1 LPLESLA
8 NPYLAA
14 HRDESMTADP
24 SPHIVNAPAEA
35 AGARLDKWLAEAGIG
50 MSRSRLRVLIEE
62 GRVTANGQPAT
73 DASAKVI
80 PGTEYAIHL
89 PAPVSALP
97 EAEDIPLDVVFED
110 KHLIVIDK
118 QPGLVVHPAG
128 GSERGTLVN
137 ALLFHCGPELTG
149 IGGVSRPGIVHR
161 LDKDTSGV
169 MVAAKSEAAHTAL
182 TAMFAAHD
190 IERLYLAVTRGAPR
204 PLIGRIETYIGRSP
218 NDRKKMAVMK
228 EKHFRADHWSD
239 DSSKENDE
247 PQGKVAI
254 TNYRGLETFGKL
266 DATGT
271 QPAAALVECRLET
284 GRTHQIR
291 VHMAHIGAPVLGDQT
306 YGKHRWLKADGKG
319 GAFERATATAKAF
332 ERQALHAAVLGFVHP
347 ITGKQLRFERPPPAD
362 MSDLI
367 DALRAMPK

>member
-1 LPLESLA
+1 V

-14 HRDESMTADP
+14 HRDESMTTDTP
-24 SPHIVNAPAEA
+24 LSQTLIAPAEA
-35 AGARLDKWLAEAGIG
+35 AGTRLDKWLAEAGTG

-62 GRVTANGQPAT
+62 GRVTLNGQPAT

-80 PGTEYAIHL
+80 PGATYAIEL
-89 PAPVSALP
+89 PTPVGALP
-97 EAEDIPLDVVFED
+97 EPEDIPLDIIFED

-118 QPGLVVHPAG
+118 PPGLVVHPAG

-149 IGGVSRPGIVHR
+149 IGGVARPGIVHR

-169 MVAAKSEAAHTAL
+169 MVAATSEAAHTAL

-190 IERLYLAVTRGAPR
+190 IERAYLAVTRGAPR
-204 PLIGRIETYIGRSP
+204 PLVGRIETNIGRSP

-228 EKHFRADHWSD
+228 EKHFRADAWS
-239 DSSKENDE
+239 ND
-247 PQGKVAI
+247 PMNDPDTTLAGKIAI
-254 TNYRGLETFGKL
+254 TNYRGLETYGRL

-291 VHMAHIGAPVLGDQT
+291 VHMAHIQAPVLGDQT
-306 YGKHRWLKADGKG
+306 YGKHRWLRAEGKG
-319 GAFERATATAKAF
+319 AAFTRATATAKEF
-332 ERQALHAAVLGFVHP
+332 PRQALHAAILGFNHP
-347 ITGKQLRFERPPPAD
+347 VTGKALRFERPPPAD
-362 MSDLI
+362 MADLI

>member
-1 LPLESLA
+1 
-8 NPYLAA
+8 
-14 HRDESMTADP
+14 
-24 SPHIVNAPAEA
+24 
-35 AGARLDKWLAEAGIG
+35 

-80 PGTEYAIHL
+80 AGAALRHR
-89 PAPVSALP
+89 PARRPSPPCPSPRTSRSTWCSRTSTSSSSTSRPASSCTP
-97 EAEDIPLDVVFED
+97 
-110 KHLIVIDK
+110 
-118 QPGLVVHPAG
+118 PAG
-128 GSERGTLVN
+128 PRRGTLVN

-149 IGGVSRPGIVHR
+149 IGGVARPGIVHR

-190 IERLYLAVTRGAPR
+190 IERAYLAVTRGAPR
-204 PLIGRIETYIGRSP
+204 PLVGRIETNIGRSP

-239 DSSKENDE
+239 NSSQENDA
-247 PQGKVAI
+247 PAGQDRDHQLSRHWKPTGVSMQ
-254 TNYRGLETFGKL
+254 
-266 DATGT
+266 TGT

-291 VHMAHIGAPVLGDQT
+291 VHMAHIQRKTDSAPHWNTHRQHSTSELLSGSEVQFSSCSGQIPVIGSQLEPCLPGLSAQCLEASLVDRELPAVGNQRQGRRPRSVLVMDD
-306 YGKHRWLKADGKG
+306 KR
-319 GAFERATATAKAF
+319 R
-332 ERQALHAAVLGFVHP
+332 
-347 ITGKQLRFERPPPAD
+347 
-362 MSDLI
+362 
-367 DALRAMPK
+367 